1 MVHLNAKN
9 KNKASVQLNYIIHI
23 EEIKHWPPSQ
33 SLRSLRSVLIQW
45 ENGGRHSGTTH
56 TVVPTL
62 GTIVGDGKIEFN
74 ESFRLPV
81 TLLKSS
87 KGRDGEAFQKNN
99 IVFNLCEPRR
109 DKAQLL
115 AKAVI
120 DLEDYG
126 VLKETVSA
134 TAPMKSTR
142 SFTNTSHPVLFIK
155 IQPVLKDHRVPKVMD
170 GGLSRG
176 VSLDKNAGDS
186 VSVLM
191 NEEYAEEAELASFT
205 DDDVSSQC
213 SFKNRGFPAFQKKL
227 TICIEFQN
235 GPDRRTDSNGG
246 AAEEIANTNASQRR
260 TDKITYPQEVVK
272 GNSSPSSSI
281 DLSSGPGSPINGDS
295 SSVLNLR
302 NEQIL
307 QPTSSSITNDK
318 VEYGE
323 TRSDNNRDLEHKDG
337 VEFEITE
344 SLVVNRVPV
353 IAKDDE
359 NSTSMKEVKGS
370 EYNENEQIGENI
382 DETTDSSEEDPAGSS
397 FLQAT
402 AVKEASP
409 GSEDTGIKGNIMK
422 SDRLKHVKYGSE
434 YNKNEQ
440 SGENIDETTD
450 SSEED
455 PAGSS
460 FLQATAV
467 KEASPG
473 SEDTGMKGNIMKSDR
488 LKHVKSVRSMSD
500 SIRNSGGVS
509 INHHETKELNVLD
522 DQHISAGGIKAGERR
537 SAKIH
542 PKDSN
547 TMLDGKFQQLA
558 HKVKMLEG
566 ELREAAA
573 IETALYSVVAE
584 HGSSISKVHAPA
596 RRLSRM
602 YLHVSGD
609 DSYTSRGSAARSAV
623 SGLVLVAKSCGNDVP
638 RLTFWLSN
646 SVVLRAIISQAVSES
661 LESKGGQMGNSPL
674 NWKELSSSKKA
685 KGSAVFDNSGDWE
698 NPRTFL
704 TALERVEAWIFS
716 KTVESIWWQ
725 TLTPHMQSAVTK
737 GIDGVIDS
745 DSRRNLG
752 RSSSSCDQVQVNFSL
767 ELWKNAFKDACERL
781 CPVRA
786 GGHECGCLPELA
798 RLVME
803 QCVARLD
810 VAMFNAILRESADE
824 IPTDP
829 VSDPISDPMVLPI
842 PAGISSFGAGAQLK
856 NAIGNWSR
864 WLTDLFGLDDDDDD
878 DEGNSDPDEDDHRQE
893 TSFKSFYLLN
903 ALSDLMMLPKDLL
916 LSRTIRKEVCPTFG
930 TPLIKRI
937 LYTFASDEFCPDPV
951 PTVVLKALESED
963 NTVGEEGCVATVP
976 CIAASPVYIPPS
988 SSSVADTI
996 GVHGSESQL
1005 RKSGSSVLRKSYTSD
1020 DELDELKSPLA
1031 SLFPDAY
1038 LASPAAMKPAWRI
1051 KEEGQ
1056 NPIRYDLLK
1065 DIWRNS

>member
-1 MVHLNAKN
+1 MVHLNSKN
-9 KNKASVQLNYIIHI
+9 KNKASVQLNYVIHI
-23 EEIKHWPPSQ
+23 QEIKHWPPSQ
-33 SLRSLRSVLIQW
+33 SLRSLRSVVIQW
-45 ENGGRHSGTTH
+45 ENGGRHSGTTN

-87 KGRDGEAFQKNN
+87 KGRDGEVFQKNN
-99 IVFNLCEPRR
+99 LVFNLCEPRR

-115 AKAVI
+115 ATAVI
-120 DLEDYG
+120 DLADYG
-126 VLKETVSA
+126 VLKETISA

-142 SFTNTSHPVLFIK
+142 SFTNTSHPLLFIK
-155 IQPVLKDHRVPKVMD
+155 IHPVPKGHRGSKVMD

-176 VSLDKNAGDS
+176 VSLDKDAGDS

-213 SFKNRGFPAFQKKL
+213 SFNNRGFTAFEK
-227 TICIEFQN
+227 N
-235 GPDRRTDSNGG
+235 GPDQRTGSNGG
-246 AAEEIANTNASQRR
+246 SAQEPANASQPMN
-260 TDKITYPQEVVK
+260 DKITHPQEYVK
-272 GNSSPSSSI
+272 CNSSPSSSV
-281 DLSSGPGSPINGDS
+281 DLSSSPGSPIKGHAFVTKSPDS

-302 NEQIL
+302 NEQSL
-307 QPTSSSITNDK
+307 QPTSSSITYDE
-318 VEYGE
+318 VEEYGE
-323 TRSDNNRDLEHKDG
+323 SRRNNNRDVEHIDDT
-337 VEFEITE
+337 EFKITE
-344 SLVVNRVPV
+344 SLMVNRE
-353 IAKDDE
+353 DE
-359 NSTSMKEVKGS
+359 TSTSTKEVNGEDYQKI
-370 EYNENEQIGENI
+370 EQISKTI
-382 DETTDSSEEDPAGSS
+382 DETADSLEEDPFRSS
-397 FLQAT
+397 FLQST
-402 AVKEASP
+402 AEKGASL
-409 GSEDTGIKGNIMK
+409 GSED
-422 SDRLKHVKYGSE
+422 S
-434 YNKNEQ
+434 
-440 SGENIDETTD
+440 
-450 SSEED
+450 
-455 PAGSS
+455 
-460 FLQATAV
+460 
-467 KEASPG
+467 
-473 SEDTGMKGNIMKSDR
+473 GMKGNIMKSNR

-500 SIRNSGGVS
+500 SFRSNGGVS
-509 INHHETKELNVLD
+509 INHRQPKEVNVWD
-522 DQHISAGGIKAGERR
+522 DQQSSAGGMRAGERR

-542 PKDSN
+542 PKDSS
-547 TMLDGKFQQLA
+547 TVLDGKFQQLA
-558 HKVKMLEG
+558 QKVKMLEG

-573 IETALYSVVAE
+573 IETALYSVVVE

-602 YLHVSGD
+602 YLHVSGE
-609 DSYTSRGSAARSAV
+609 DSYASRASAARSAV

-646 SVVLRAIISQAVSES
+646 SVVLRAIISQAVGES
-661 LESKGGQMGNSPL
+661 LETKGGQMRKSSL
-674 NWKELSSSKKA
+674 NWKEFSSSRKE
-685 KGSAVFDNSGDWE
+685 KGSGNSCDWE
-698 NPRTFL
+698 NPRTFI

-737 GIDGVIDS
+737 DIDAVIDS
-745 DSRRNLG
+745 GSKKTLG
-752 RSSSSCDQVQVNFSL
+752 RTSSSCDQVQGNFSL

-803 QCVARLD
+803 HSVARLD
-810 VAMFNAILRESADE
+810 VAMFNAILRKSADE

-878 DEGNSDPDEDDHRQE
+878 PDEGNSDPDEDDHRQD
-893 TSFKSFYLLN
+893 TCFKSFYLLN

-916 LSRTIRKEVCPTFG
+916 LSRTVRKEVCPTFG

-937 LYTFASDEFCPDPV
+937 LYSFVSDEFCPDPV
-951 PTVVLKALESED
+951 PNVVLKALESED
-963 NTVGEEGCVATVP
+963 NTVREDGCVTTVP
-976 CIAASPVYIPPS
+976 CVAASPVYIPPS
-988 SSSVADTI
+988 SSSVAGTI
-996 GVHGSESQL
+996 GVYRTESQL
-1005 RKSGSSVLRKSYTSD
+1005 GKSRSSVLRKSYTSD

-1031 SLFPDAY
+1031 SIFPD
-1038 LASPAAMKPAWRI
+1038 STPGAWKM

-1065 DIWRNS
+1065 DIWKNS

>member
-45 ENGGRHSGTTH
+45 ENGGRQSGTTH

-115 AKAVI
+115 ATAVI

-155 IQPVLKDHRVPKVMD
+155 IQPVLKDHRGPKVMD

-176 VSLDKNAGDS
+176 VLLDKNAGDS

-260 TDKITYPQEVVK
+260 TDKITYPREIVK

-359 NSTSMKEVKGS
+359 NSTSMKEV
-370 EYNENEQIGENI
+370 N
-382 DETTDSSEEDPAGSS
+382 
-397 FLQAT
+397 
-402 AVKEASP
+402 
-409 GSEDTGIKGNIMK
+409 
-422 SDRLKHVKYGSE
+422 GSE

-488 LKHVKSVRSMSD
+488 LKHVKYVRSMSD

-542 PKDSN
+542 PKDSS

-566 ELREAAA
+566 ELREAAV

-767 ELWKNAFKDACERL
+767 DLWKNAFKDACERL

-824 IPTDP
+824 IPTDL

-1038 LASPAAMKPAWRI
+1038 LASPATMKPAWRI